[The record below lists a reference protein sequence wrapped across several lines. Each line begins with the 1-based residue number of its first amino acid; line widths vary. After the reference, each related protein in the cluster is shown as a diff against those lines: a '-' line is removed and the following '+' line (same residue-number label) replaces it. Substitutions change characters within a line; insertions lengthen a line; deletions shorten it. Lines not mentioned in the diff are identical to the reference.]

1 MPYLP
6 VRGHDHYYEWV
17 SQAPRSLTSC
27 KPVMVF
33 LHGWG
38 GSGRYWQPIAQALA
52 TEFDSLLY
60 DLRGFGR
67 SQDPVHADKDIKA
80 YSLQSYVEDLA
91 ALLATLSLGPVR
103 LHAHSMGATITTLF
117 TNRYPHQ
124 VQQVILTCSGL
135 FTYDQQA
142 FQQFHQVGR
151 WVVRLRPHW
160 LAQLPL
166 MDRLL
171 MTRFLYRSIPQEQ
184 RRSFV
189 QDYVS
194 ADATAA
200 LGTLLSAVSEAVATA
215 MSVELAQL
223 TIPTL
228 LISGEQD
235 QIVSAQ
241 SGRQAAALNP
251 NIEYRVIEQTGHFPM
266 LEDPPTYLRQV
277 QRFLTSVPC

>member
-52 TEFDSLLY
+52 TEFDCLLY

-67 SQDPVHADKDIKA
+67 SQDPAHARDPVEA
-80 YSLQSYVEDLA
+80 YHLQSYVEDLA
-91 ALLATLSLGPVR
+91 ALLEALSLTQVC
-103 LHAHSMGATITTLF
+103 LHAHSMGATIATLF
-117 TNRYPHQ
+117 TNQYPQ
-124 VQQVILTCSGL
+124 RVQQLILTCSGL

-142 FQQFHQVGR
+142 FEQFHQVSH
-151 WVVRLRPHW
+151 WVVQLRPRW

-166 MDRLL
+166 LDRLL
-171 MTRFLYRSIPQEQ
+171 MARFLHRPIPQEQ
-184 RRSFV
+184 RRDFV
-189 QDYVS
+189 QDYVN

-215 MSVELAQL
+215 MSVELARL
-223 TIPTL
+223 TMPTL

-241 SGRQAAALNP
+241 SGRQAATLNP
-251 NIEYRVIEQTGHFPM
+251 KIEYRVIEQTGHFPM
-266 LEDPPTYLRQV
+266 LEDPSTYLEQV
-277 QRFLTSVPC
+277 QRFLSPVPC